1 MSTSKQQDLKD
12 VEPIVWSSNQANTA
26 SVNEIENYISDAL
39 ELYKEENLFG
49 SNLFEM
55 WKIQFENWGTSTT
68 WKVKTAHFKLLRE
81 FLRSRNVFIPKFGLH
96 IGQQLSKSLI
106 EGWKQMPDDQMP
118 DVEMTY
124 RPVEYQKGTDVYE
137 RPTFVTK
144 DKCRED
150 IKQSNISHA
159 WTNLVKIYSD
169 DDKYAGNANESL
181 ELKIRIFNGNCEL
194 AGISLEDRNKAVRV
208 MLKGA
213 ALSHYYTICKEN
225 EPRPS
230 VDTICESLKTH
241 FEGSEHKSATLA
253 RWNAVSL
260 YKIIEV
266 QEDKEDIEK
275 AFRSLVTNLEN
286 LQPMLYNELQNDIY
300 LQDKIL
306 TSCRVHPA
314 CTMACSQPANSSSEL
329 ISRLY
334 TSIATWKSQQ
344 EHISQQQNNN
354 YITER
359 VYKGGQNHFLN
370 SHTNNSYGNSR
381 RITNSNYKNQFNN
394 QNPRRK
400 RCFVCDKEECWST
413 NHSKNEQENAKRRHR
428 ERFNR
433 SKNSRRQYITESE
446 FDKEYEQY
454 LLFFEGISPEDEKQY
469 NDHSLDYDDD
479 YQAFLNENTSDI
491 NTPVTYHTEC
501 GNITEP
507 EASLMLQQL
516 LNFSTKHAITKQETI
531 DIVDENQRIDCN
543 QNSLSETFLIQN
555 HYDSNKFQGIIIDTA
570 ASQYST
576 AGYPQYQ
583 AFVKTFWSCKY

>member
-194 AGISLEDRNKAVRV
+194 AGISLEDHNKAVRV
-208 MLKGA
+208 M
-213 ALSHYYTICKEN
+213 
-225 EPRPS
+225 
-230 VDTICESLKTH
+230 
-241 FEGSEHKSATLA
+241 
-253 RWNAVSL
+253 
-260 YKIIEV
+260 
-266 QEDKEDIEK
+266 
-275 AFRSLVTNLEN
+275 
-286 LQPMLYNELQNDIY
+286 
-300 LQDKIL
+300 
-306 TSCRVHPA
+306 
-314 CTMACSQPANSSSEL
+314 
-329 ISRLY
+329 
-334 TSIATWKSQQ
+334 
-344 EHISQQQNNN
+344 
-354 YITER
+354 
-359 VYKGGQNHFLN
+359 
-370 SHTNNSYGNSR
+370 
-381 RITNSNYKNQFNN
+381 
-394 QNPRRK
+394 
-400 RCFVCDKEECWST
+400 
-413 NHSKNEQENAKRRHR
+413 
-428 ERFNR
+428 
-433 SKNSRRQYITESE
+433 
-446 FDKEYEQY
+446 
-454 LLFFEGISPEDEKQY
+454 
-469 NDHSLDYDDD
+469 
-479 YQAFLNENTSDI
+479 
-491 NTPVTYHTEC
+491 
-501 GNITEP
+501 
-507 EASLMLQQL
+507 
-516 LNFSTKHAITKQETI
+516 
-531 DIVDENQRIDCN
+531 
-543 QNSLSETFLIQN
+543 
-555 HYDSNKFQGIIIDTA
+555 
-570 ASQYST
+570 
-576 AGYPQYQ
+576 
-583 AFVKTFWSCKY
+583 